1 MSVDG
6 RARHDVGRGLLQSS
20 LAAGGASVLVLLV
33 GGAGLFAVTSSTT
46 STSLVRMGLAA
57 GLLAL
62 FAATVA
68 VVVVP
73 SGTRT
78 PVRRWC
84 WSLAVPLVVA
94 VATVVLVGNRAG
106 LVPGLVAAAP
116 WLLGALAGGMVG
128 PVLPDLSWS
137 GWRERRQERAGRLL

>member
-1 MSVDG
+1 
-6 RARHDVGRGLLQSS
+6 
-20 LAAGGASVLVLLV
+20 VLVLLV

-62 FAATVA
+62 FAAAVA
-68 VVVVP
+68 VMVVP

-78 PVRRWC
+78 PLRRWC
-84 WSLAVPLVVA
+84 WSLMVPLLVA
-94 VATVVLVGNRAG
+94 VGTVVLVAPRAG

-116 WLLGALAGGMVG
+116 WLLGALVGAALG

-137 GWRERRQERAGRLL
+137 DWRNRRQERAERRS